1 MVRVPQSLVRDL
13 TRSATPPMLGLGTWR
28 APKGQVG
35 EAVSHAI
42 KVGYRHIDA
51 AWAYRNEDEVGA
63 AIKKS
68 LISRKEL
75 WLTTKV
81 WNTFHAPEQ
90 VEKGVDASLKDLGTD
105 YVDLLLMHWP
115 VAFSNPKGEQI
126 ASIKDEHS
134 GQPIED
140 VDLSRNPLAT
150 WQAMEQMVQKGKA
163 RHIGI
168 SNFNIRRTREL
179 LPQTKIKPAFNQ
191 VEVNLLCPNEELRL
205 ASVREGITL
214 EAYSPLGSAENIAK
228 YISHPVVQD
237 IANRLH
243 ATPAQVLLAWPIAR
257 GIVSL
262 AKSVKPVRIEENF
275 GAWNVAESLKEG
287 DVQRLLDVVKEQ
299 TAEGQA
305 TARIVRTVNPT
316 QAWGV
321 QDDIFEDGIDQ
332 LRL

>member
-1 MVRVPQSLVRDL
+1 MVRVPQPLVRDL
-13 TRSATPPMLGLGTWR
+13 SRAAAPPMLGLGTWR

-35 EAVSHAI
+35 DAVSHAI
-42 KVGYRHIDA
+42 RAGYRHIDA

-68 LISRKEL
+68 LINRKEL

-81 WNTFHAPEQ
+81 WNSFHAPEH

-115 VAFSNPKGEQI
+115 VAFSNPKGEQV
-126 ASIKDEHS
+126 ANIKDERS
-134 GQPIED
+134 GKPIED
-140 VDLSRNPLAT
+140 VDLSQNPLAT
-150 WQAMEQMVQKGKA
+150 WQAMEELVKKGKV

-179 LPQTKIKPAFNQ
+179 LPHTKIRPTFNQ
-191 VEVNLLCPNEELRL
+191 VEVNLLCSNEELRL
-205 ASVREGITL
+205 ASLRENITL

-243 ATPAQVLLAWPIAR
+243 ATPAQVLLAWPMRR
-257 GIVSL
+257 GIVTL
-262 AKSVKPVRIEENF
+262 AKSVKPTRIEENW
-275 GAWNVAESLKEG
+275 GAWNVAESLKE
-287 DVQRLLDVVKEQ
+287 DDLERLLGVLKGHSQ
-299 TAEGQA
+299 
-305 TARIVRTVNPT
+305 IVRTVNPT

-321 QDDIFEDGIDQ
+321 QDDIFEDGVDQ